1 MVRLSIGKKQ
11 LFFHEKNIK
20 VTEGGTLTLEK
31 QGSIIIMLDE
41 KKDILKMSFFR
52 MATASPDPFFAF
64 AP

>member
-20 VTEGGTLTLEK
+20 VTGGTLTLQK
-31 QGSIIIMLDE
+31 HGSIIIMLDE
-41 KKDILKMSFFR
+41 KKDILKMSFFH
-52 MATASPDPFFAF
+52 MATASLDPFFVF

>member
-31 QGSIIIMLDE
+31 QGSIIM
-41 KKDILKMSFFR
+41 
-52 MATASPDPFFAF
+52 PG
-64 AP
+64 

>member
-11 LFFHEKNIK
+11 LFFSRKNIK
-20 VTEGGTLTLEK
+20 VTGSTLTLRK

-52 MATASPDPFFAF
+52 MATASPDPVFVFT
-64 AP
+64 P

>member
-20 VTEGGTLTLEK
+20 VTGGTLTLQK
-31 QGSIIIMLDE
+31 HGSIIIMLDE
-41 KKDILKMSFFR
+41 KKDILKMSFFH
-52 MATASPDPFFAF
+52 MATARLDPFFVF